1 MSLPEVG
8 ESEGPARRFF
18 VRVWGRFR
26 LRHAGSPLDR
36 VRASTPPRQH
46 RIGVV
51 ILIIARPHVDE
62 ARAVIELA
70 KWNAS
75 THKIVSALPP
85 ARPVS
90 VKSACLEADATTST
104 RMGCTLLD

>member
-1 MSLPEVG
+1 MSVRRIRSGRLPG
-8 ESEGPARRFF
+8 CDHNFPPGRNRRARSS
-18 VRVWGRFR
+18 
-26 LRHAGSPLDR
+26 A
-36 VRASTPPRQH
+36 A
-46 RIGVV
+46 
-51 ILIIARPHVDE
+51 
-62 ARAVIELA
+62 AVIELA